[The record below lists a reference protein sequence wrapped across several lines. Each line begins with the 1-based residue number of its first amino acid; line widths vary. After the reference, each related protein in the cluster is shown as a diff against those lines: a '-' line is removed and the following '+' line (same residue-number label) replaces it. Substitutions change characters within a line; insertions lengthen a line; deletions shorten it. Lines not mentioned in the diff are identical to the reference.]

1 MVIFV
6 TWLGNLGTIKA
17 SILPPYI
24 YAVNHFFKDY
34 GRDQFALGAMVAW
47 VRKSLA
53 ASHGILSTTLITVP
67 LPTRVV
73 IVSVLRAEDVR
84 LELH

>member
-1 MVIFV
+1 M
-6 TWLGNLGTIKA
+6 A
-17 SILPPYI
+17 
-24 YAVNHFFKDY
+24 A
-34 GRDQFALGAMVAW
+34 R

-73 IVSVLRAEDVR
+73 LVVVLRAEDVR
-84 LELH
+84 FELY